1 MVTSFLFTY
10 DIVQDSCIP
19 FALGLHDITFFTP
32 RYIITHDATIL
43 LNIVQKVAIQLG
55 KGRGKAKYN

>member
-1 MVTSFLFTY
+1 MHSYALAHTHT
-10 DIVQDSCIP
+10 P
-19 FALGLHDITFFTP
+19 ATPTHNALGLHDITFFTP

-55 KGRGKAKYN
+55 KGRGKARYN